1 MLDLPV
7 AAKAAAVP
15 SFGQS
20 FLGVHLL
27 LVVGELSGVESRL
40 VCALI
45 LFYQKGGQMPSRS
58 QNDANRSRV
67 PVQISRAH
75 RDRLRVLAA
84 WRQERMGAL
93 IERLIDQEFDANEE
107 LRRLGKSLG
116 KPVGLSV
123 VKS

>member
-1 MLDLPV
+1 
-7 AAKAAAVP
+7 
-15 SFGQS
+15 
-20 FLGVHLL
+20 
-27 LVVGELSGVESRL
+27 
-40 VCALI
+40 
-45 LFYQKGGQMPSRS
+45 MPNKS
-58 QNDANRSRV
+58 QNDANRGRV

-84 WRQERMGAL
+84 WRKERMGAL